1 MPDGLAVSTP
11 SSHLL
16 PVQWYGRPAML
27 KVATVPD
34 ETTGGRL
41 MAWWNGDGA
50 ASVYAAEGDAIL
62 LERGYGARSLAALA
76 RSGRDDEA
84 TRILCA
90 AVERLHR
97 PRPRVMPHLVPLE
110 KWFEALEPGAA
121 SHGGILHR
129 CAATARELLASQR
142 EIVVL
147 HGDVHHDNFIDFGER
162 GWLAIDPKG
171 LIGER
176 AFDYANI
183 FCNPD
188 LADPSVPVATLPERF
203 TARLGIVCAKA
214 ALDPHRLLQWI
225 LAWAGLSAVW
235 YLDDAMPADIDLA
248 VAALAAAALD
258 R

>member
-1 MPDGLAVSTP
+1 VPDGVAVATP

-34 ETTGGRL
+34 EATGGRL
-41 MAWWNGDGA
+41 MAWWNGEGA

-62 LERGYGARSLAALA
+62 LERACGAQSLAALA

-84 TRILCA
+84 THILCT

-97 PRPRVMPHLVPLE
+97 PQPRALPELVPLG
-110 KWFEALEPGAA
+110 KWFEALEPGAV
-121 SHGGILHR
+121 SHGGILNR

-142 EIVVL
+142 EMVVL
-147 HGDVHHDNFIDFGER
+147 HGDVHHDNFLDFGER

-171 LIGER
+171 LLGER
-176 AFDYANI
+176 VFDYANI

-203 TARLGIVCAKA
+203 AARLGIVCAEA
-214 ALDPHRLLQWI
+214 DLDPHRLLQWI
-225 LAWAGLSAVW
+225 VAWAGLSAVW
-235 YLDDAMPADIDLA
+235 YLDDGMSADIDLA
-248 VAALAAAALD
+248 VAALAAAELD
-258 R
+258 S